1 MAVSNVSFE
10 LTTGVECSAVIG
22 STAFSRA
29 VPRVKVY
36 AQPDWFDDAS
46 ITNRVQKLGFKSGT
60 LAAGAT
66 VTIDLTALDSP
77 DGGSGTVSL
86 STLIACY
93 ITITGTTGQLRIGN
107 AATNQHLLD
116 FGAAAHTRTIL
127 PGGPGHAVGDPVG
140 TTGYPVSGTV
150 KNVMLENTHGSAS
163 VTYTAYFAGR

>member
-10 LTTGVECSAVIG
+10 LTTGFEAACVIG

-29 VPRVKVY
+29 VPKVKIY
-36 AQPDWFDDAS
+36 SQPDWYDDAS
-46 ITNRVQKLGFKSGT
+46 ITNRVTKLGYKDGV
-60 LAAGAT
+60 LVAGAT
-66 VTIDLTALDSP
+66 ATIDLTALDSP
-77 DGGSGTVSL
+77 DGTSGTVSL

-93 ITITGTTGQLRIGN
+93 ITITSTTGQLRIGN

-116 FGAAAHTRTIL
+116 FGAATHTRTIL

-163 VTYTAYFAGR
+163 VTYIARFVGR